1 MIAGIVLFLSLGLDT
16 LAVAVG
22 LGLSGL
28 PRNRWWRV
36 GLTFAFF
43 EGLMPVVG
51 LAVGTRLGHAMGV
64 WADYGAAALLILV
77 GVLAIREA
85 LADDDEDDKA
95 PSVEGRQLL
104 LTALSVSLDELA
116 VGFSL
121 GVLHVP
127 VGPALVFI
135 AVQALGVTFL
145 GLSFG
150 RRIGARIGERAELVS
165 GVVLTLLGVALAVS
179 AATGGHLL

>member
-1 MIAGIVLFLSLGLDT
+1 MFASIVLFLSLGLDT
-16 LAVAVG
+16 LAVSVG

-28 PRNRWWRV
+28 PRSRWWRV

-43 EGLMPVVG
+43 EGLMPILGLVVG
-51 LAVGTRLGHAMGV
+51 ARLGRAVGV

-85 LADDDEDDKA
+85 LSDDDDDDRA
-95 PSVEGRQLL
+95 TSVKGRQLL

-127 VGPALVFI
+127 VGPALAYI
-135 AVQALGVTFL
+135 AVQALAVTYL

-150 RRIGARIGERAELVS
+150 RRIGARLGERAELVS
-165 GVVLTLLGVALAVS
+165 GIVLTLLGVILVVN